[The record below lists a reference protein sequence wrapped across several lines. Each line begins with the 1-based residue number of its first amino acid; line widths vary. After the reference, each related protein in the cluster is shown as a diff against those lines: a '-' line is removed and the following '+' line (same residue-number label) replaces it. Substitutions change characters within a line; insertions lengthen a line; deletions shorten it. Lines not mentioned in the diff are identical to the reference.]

1 MHVYSSFICKSPK
14 IKTIQMSFNGGTVKQ
29 IMVTPYQGILLR
41 NKKEET
47 TDTHNSLHERQ
58 GNDTESSQS

>member
-1 MHVYSSFICKSPK
+1 
-14 IKTIQMSFNGGTVKQ
+14 MSFNGWTVKQ

-47 TDTHNSLHERQ
+47 TDIRNNLHECQ
-58 GNDTESSQS
+58 GNDTERSQS

>member
-1 MHVYSSFICKSPK
+1 
-14 IKTIQMSFNGGTVKQ
+14 MSVNGGTVKQ